1 MTEQTKQNSRKI
13 MVGIGAS
20 AGGLEALRAM
30 VPNLPSHE
38 NVVYVLTQHLDPK
51 HSSMLASILARE
63 TDLPVE
69 EITDGQVLN
78 SSTLYIVP
86 PAVDAIYRE
95 GRIFLTAA
103 TGVGPKP
110 SIDRFFH
117 SLSENHG
124 ERTIGIILSGTGS
137 DGVHGVRAIKAEGGI
152 TIAQDESTAKFNNMP
167 YAAISTG
174 HIDLVLSPQEIPLK
188 IKELIEQPGDYLLR
202 PEPETSSED
211 DIERILLLLMA
222 QTGSDF
228 RDYKRT
234 TLLRRFERRM
244 TVHKCATVKDYLA
257 YLDETPE
264 ELYELHND
272 ILISVTSFF
281 RDPDTFDALR
291 KQLNA
296 IILKDTDQQNELRIW
311 VAGCTTG
318 EEAYSI
324 AIMIAEYLG
333 RRMTHYKVQ
342 IFGTDLYDASLST
355 ARQGIY
361 PSASLANIP
370 KKLVD
375 KYFIQKDNNT
385 HQLTMMIRNMV
396 VFAKHN
402 LVCDPPFSNLDL
414 ISCRNVLIY
423 FNQHLQKN
431 VLESFHYALRSGG
444 LLFLGRSE
452 TVGNCDNLF
461 TALDRK
467 ARIYRHRDEIKS
479 RLPYNV
485 QSRPLHGQPISPA
498 MRKERKSSINETL
511 DRLIADIYKP
521 DCVLL
526 NEYNEIVYL
535 KGNLSGYLYLREGQM
550 ETDLLELIH
559 PSLRQE
565 LRSLLYKS
573 RNTDELIA
581 SRLIP
586 SELIT
591 SVGGIPS
598 ESENLI
604 SESKEAEGSDNEL
617 SSDDEPVWM
626 TKIRVRS
633 FPEGSFNSESPLTLV
648 IFSQENVTQTQTVFN
663 SNGSDDERV
672 KYLEREL
679 KETRESLQ
687 TTIEELETSNEELQ
701 STYEEAQSTN
711 EELYTSTEELQ
722 TSNEELQSTNEEL
735 RTVNQELSVKSS
747 ELEDANERY
756 AHSNEQLQITNE
768 RLSREIEERKLI
780 QRQLDDER
788 KKLSTIINE
797 QPTWVNICD
806 PSGVIL
812 EVNHAGLHIME
823 ADDES
828 QLLGKQFADFV
839 QGDDQKKLINCLHS
853 LSEPGE
859 TRQDTLDVKSL
870 KGNMRCLETNSAMF
884 VHSDGE
890 PRIVSIISD
899 QTERRQT
906 ERLLQERQKELN
918 HIMRL
923 NSLGE
928 MASGLAHEL
937 NQPLS
942 AIASYIQGCKLRLE
956 KDNCDHKS
964 VRDVIDLASEQIK
977 RASEILKHTQRFVR
991 KDNHYE
997 GLETVDLNEVI
1008 HTTVNLFMTT
1018 GQYTREQIQL
1028 ELDENLPPSTMNPI
1042 QIEQVL
1048 INLIRNAF
1056 ESQSNS
1062 NAIHPI
1068 KIRTQL
1074 DKTAGRYFMRV
1085 AVIDHGEGIE
1095 EDKQAELF
1103 KPFHTTKREGMGM
1116 GLSIS
1121 RSIVEAHGGNLEGFN
1136 NRNQGATFTFTLPV
1150 DDAA

>member
-1 MTEQTKQNSRKI
+1 MCGFFFGKASMTEQTKHKSRKI

-20 AGGLEALRAM
+20 AGGLEALRQM
-30 VPNLPSHE
+30 VPDLPTHE
-38 NVVYVLTQHLDPK
+38 NVVYVLAQHLDPK

-69 EITDGQVLN
+69 EIKDGELLN

-95 GRIFLTAA
+95 GRIFLSAA

-124 ERTIGIILSGTGS
+124 ERSIGIILSGTGS
-137 DGVHGVRAIKAEGGI
+137 DGAHGIRAIKAEGGI

-202 PEPETSSED
+202 PEPVTSSED
-211 DIERILLLLMA
+211 DIERILLLLIA

-257 YLDETPE
+257 YLEETPE

-291 KQLNA
+291 KQLSS
-296 IILKDTDQQNELRIW
+296 ILSKETDRQNELRVW
-311 VAGCTTG
+311 VAGCATG

-333 RRMTHYKVQ
+333 NRLTHYKVQ

-361 PSASLANIP
+361 PSTSLTNIS

-375 KYFIQKDNNT
+375 KYFIQKENNT
-385 HQLTMMIRNMV
+385 HQLNMMIRNMV

-414 ISCRNVLIY
+414 VTCRNVLIY
-423 FNQHLQKN
+423 FNQHLQKS
-431 VLESFHYALRSGG
+431 VLESFHYGLRSGS

-485 QSRPLHGQPISPA
+485 QSRPLHGQPISQKV
-498 MRKERKSSINETL
+498 RKERKSTHISETL

-526 NEYNEIVYL
+526 NEQNDIVYL
-535 KGNLSGYLYLREGQM
+535 KGNLSGYLSLPEGQM
-550 ETDLLELIH
+550 EINLLELIH

-565 LRSLLYKS
+565 LRTLLYKS
-573 RNTDELIA
+573 RNTDELIV
-581 SRLIP
+581 SRLIAGDFQQ
-586 SELIT
+586 
-591 SVGGIPS
+591 VA
-598 ESENLI
+598 N
-604 SESKEAEGSDNEL
+604 AEGDKAES
-617 SSDDEPVWM
+617 SSDDDVTPFEWM
-626 TKIRVRS
+626 TKVSVRS
-633 FPEGSFNSESPLTLV
+633 FQEGSFNSASPLTLV
-648 IFSQENVTQTQTVFN
+648 IFSREDVRQTHTVLSENKV
-663 SNGSDDERV
+663 DDERV
-672 KYLEREL
+672 RFLEREL

-687 TTIEELETSNEELQ
+687 MTIEELETSNEELQ

-747 ELEDANERY
+747 ELEDANDRY
-756 AHSNEQLQITNE
+756 VRSNEQLKVSNNK
-768 RLSREIEERKLI
+768 LSKEIEERKLI
-780 QRQLDDER
+780 QQQLDDER
-788 KKLSTIINE
+788 NKLATIITE

-812 EVNHAGLHIME
+812 EVNHAGLLIME

-828 QLLGKQFADFV
+828 QLIGKQFVDFV
-839 QGDDQKKLINCLHS
+839 QGDDQEKLRGCLNS

-870 KGNMRCLETNSAMF
+870 KGNVRCLETNSAMF

-899 QTERRQT
+899 QTARQRTEQLLKERQT
-906 ERLLQERQKELN
+906 ELN

-942 AIASYIQGCKLRLE
+942 AITSYIQGCKLRLE
-956 KDNCDHKS
+956 KDNCDYQS
-964 VRDVIDLASEQIK
+964 VRDVIGLASEQVK
-977 RASEILKHTQRFVR
+977 RASEILKHTQRFIR
-991 KDNHYE
+991 KDSHYDN
-997 GLETVDLNEVI
+997 LELVNLNDVI
-1008 HTTVNLFMTT
+1008 HTTVKLFMTT
-1018 GQYTREQIQL
+1018 GQYSHEQIQL
-1028 ELDENLPPSTMNPI
+1028 ELDDNLPPSTVNPI

-1056 ESQSNS
+1056 ESQDGSD
-1062 NAIHPI
+1062 AVKPI
-1068 KIRTQL
+1068 KLRTQL
-1074 DKTAGRYFMRV
+1074 EKTPNKYFMRV
-1085 AVIDHGEGIE
+1085 SVIDSGSGIE
-1095 EDKQAELF
+1095 EGKQAELF
-1103 KPFHTTKREGMGM
+1103 KPFHTTKKEGMGM

-1121 RSIVEAHGGNLEGFN
+1121 RSIVEAHGGNLEAFN
-1136 NRNQGATFTFTLPV
+1136 NRKQGATFTFTLPV
-1150 DDAA
+1150 DDAG